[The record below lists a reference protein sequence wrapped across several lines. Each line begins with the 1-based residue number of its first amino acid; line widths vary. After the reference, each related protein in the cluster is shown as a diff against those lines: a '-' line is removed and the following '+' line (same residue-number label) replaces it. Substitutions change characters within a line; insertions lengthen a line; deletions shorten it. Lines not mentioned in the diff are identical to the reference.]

1 LFGLG
6 LQGLALTASGW
17 LHGLK
22 IAAVAVVAQAVW
34 GMSQALC
41 PDRERAAIAI
51 GAALIALTWPT
62 AGGQV
67 LVILAAGL
75 IGLWCLP
82 ASELPAPASGVGVR
96 FGRRLAV
103 VSLVLFFALLV
114 MLPILRRTTPSPP
127 LAVFDAFYRAGAL
140 VFGGG
145 HVVLPLLQAGV
156 VPPGGGARAGGAVPT
171 LHVRGLPGRSHAR
184 AARRV
189 GGRRPRADCDL
200 PARVPAGGGG
210 AAVLGRA
217 APAAVI
223 SVGAP
228 GHQRGGRGAAAG
240 RPLSSGVDGR
250 DRHVRRLRARPGRLR
265 PARGVAPSTVA
276 RGGRRGRGRRRDRPP
291 PLTAVHSARGWTATT
306 HRDSRS

>member
-96 FGRRLAV
+96 FGRRLAAL
-103 VSLVLFFALLV
+103 SLHVTSSTIRGWC
-114 MLPILRRTTPSPP
+114 PTSRRAAHSAP

-145 HVVLPLLQAGV
+145 HVVLP
-156 VPPGGGARAGGAVPT
+156 
-171 LHVRGLPGRSHAR
+171 
-184 AARRV
+184 
-189 GGRRPRADCDL
+189 
-200 PARVPAGGGG
+200 
-210 AAVLGRA
+210 
-217 APAAVI
+217 
-223 SVGAP
+223 
-228 GHQRGGRGAAAG
+228 
-240 RPLSSGVDGR
+240 
-250 DRHVRRLRARPGRLR
+250 
-265 PARGVAPSTVA
+265 
-276 RGGRRGRGRRRDRPP
+276 
-291 PLTAVHSARGWTATT
+291 
-306 HRDSRS
+306 